1 MDETAVIATTAGPAV
16 AGESAAAGV
25 DENEEGDSSANA
37 SSVSSLVE
45 RLKSLGQV
53 LEQRE
58 VRSYV

>member
-1 MDETAVIATTAGPAV
+1 MDETAVIATTGPAV